1 MVDVRDVIEWW
12 AESSAAFLP
21 SPVEIPRFLAQFMRW
36 SKARIGELPFAQM
49 MPTCR
54 IMVSPSRVTGR
65 PGLCEPPPQAKIPEN
80 RSTIGPLHVLD
91 PRNVSVSNHYLGSV
105 YLQHASE
112 SCHQT
117 DGIVRFA
124 MPKMNAPNEAAPRA
138 SRGSSG
144 SLARFYHTPGNS
156 R

>member
-21 SPVEIPRFLAQFMRW
+21 SPFEIPRLAQFMRW

-54 IMVSPSRVTGR
+54 IMVSPSRIARR
-65 PGLCEPPPQAKIPEN
+65 PALCEPPPQAKVPEN

-91 PRNVSVSNHYLGSV
+91 PRNVSVSNRYLGSV

-124 MPKMNAPNEAAPRA
+124 NAQNEHFRTKLHHVLPEARRKLFA
-138 SRGSSG
+138 SQR
-144 SLARFYHTPGNS
+144 RP
-156 R
+156 